1 MKYEFTGE
9 VKVVFGVSLKR
20 IRAAVIKTHGE
31 ESKHGKTYLGIAN
44 LIEYHFS
51 EVV

>member
-1 MKYEFTGE
+1 MMRLINSEF
-9 VKVVFGVSLKR
+9 
-20 IRAAVIKTHGE
+20 RAAVIKTHGE

-44 LIEYHFS
+44 LIELHFA